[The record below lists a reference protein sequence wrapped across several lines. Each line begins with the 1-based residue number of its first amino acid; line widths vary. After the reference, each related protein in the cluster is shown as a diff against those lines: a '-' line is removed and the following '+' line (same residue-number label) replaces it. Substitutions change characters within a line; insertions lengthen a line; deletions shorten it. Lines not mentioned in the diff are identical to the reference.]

1 MSSWKRLTAMHGMM
15 GLEEERMKAG
25 NELLETIDSYAWDDG
40 TKRKEDEGSNEL
52 LERLTVGHGMMGL
65 EEERM
70 KASNELLETTDS
82 YAWDD
87 GTRRRED
94 EVRQLAQCSNF

>member
-1 MSSWKRLTAMHGMM
+1 MHGMM
-15 GLEEERMKAG
+15 GLEEERMKAAM
-25 NELLETIDSYAWDDG
+25 SSW
-40 TKRKEDEGSNEL
+40 K
-52 LERLTVGHGMMGL
+52 RLTAIHWIVGLEEERMKAAMSSWKRLTAIHGIVGL

-70 KASNELLETTDS
+70 KASNELVEMTDS

-94 EVRQLAQCSNF
+94 EGKQ